1 LKGGIKAGAV
11 FALLLLILSAS
22 ARAGAAPEG
31 EAANQVYPNSSWALG
46 VVVPEGAA
54 LQNGSILHWGRA
66 TNVTALVN
74 LPNISLPDGVVYVVE
89 SVMTEGQGVLQVAAG
104 IYPNNTSWFSYSW
117 SIPDIDSTP
126 LTYNWILNHSMP
138 AMASGD
144 LVAIS
149 IYQEAGLW
157 NLKVADARTGASVE
171 RSFPGGISTS
181 IMDGDQEVLALESY
195 SRTPS
200 TFMDMG
206 NLTLQT
212 LLVNGEAVV
221 GGLYSYSDWDTL
233 RNPVFVVGS
242 SGTSA
247 PSFISFEP
255 GKGGTITWSYQIW
268 GGPPEPL
275 VGLEIS
281 IIVLVLVSFLILGT
295 ILWITRTRSDG
306 APPTGRSSPGLPT
319 AS

>member
-1 LKGGIKAGAV
+1 LKGRIKAGAV
-11 FALLLLILSAS
+11 IALLLLILSAS
-22 ARAGAAPEG
+22 ARASAASEG
-31 EAANQVYPNSSWALG
+31 VTANQEYPNSSWALG
-46 VVVPEGAA
+46 VVVPEGAT
-54 LQNGSILHWGRA
+54 LQNGSVLYWGRA
-66 TNVTALVN
+66 TNVTVLVN
-74 LPNISLPDGVVYVVE
+74 LPNIGLPDGVVYVVE
-89 SVMTEGQGVLQVAAG
+89 SIMTEGQGVLQVAAG

-117 SIPDIDSTP
+117 SIRDIDATP
-126 LTYNWILNHSMP
+126 LTYNWILNHSVP

-144 LVAIS
+144 LVTIS

-157 NLKVADARTGASVE
+157 NLRVADARTGASVE
-171 RSFPGGISTS
+171 RLFPGGMAKS
-181 IMDGDQEVLALESY
+181 IVDGDQEVLALESY

-221 GGLYSYSDWDTL
+221 GGLYSYSAWDTL

-242 SGTSA
+242 PGTSA
-247 PSFISFEP
+247 PSFISLEP
-255 GKGGTITWSYQIW
+255 GTRGTITWNYQTW

-281 IIVLVLVSFLILGT
+281 IIVLVLVSFSILGT
-295 ILWITRTRSDG
+295 ILWVTRTRPDG
-306 APPTGRSSPGLPT
+306 DAPMGRWSPELLS